1 MSGFVGSKRER
12 EVRRVMEI
20 GRPQEFANIYFNE
33 NFPFECGF
41 PPGLRRRLTR
51 LEPTLLARISYKLL
65 RTMMF
70 GDQQAA
76 KLAIDRILDLEEE
89 ERTLL
94 GYEINEVLA
103 YHYMKALDTESAM
116 QEDE

>member
-1 MSGFVGSKRER
+1 
-12 EVRRVMEI
+12 
-20 GRPQEFANIYFNE
+20 
-33 NFPFECGF
+33 
-41 PPGLRRRLTR
+41 
-51 LEPTLLARISYKLL
+51 
-65 RTMMF
+65 MMF